1 MRTLYLLR
9 HAKSSWDDETLSD
22 FDRPLKKRGR
32 EAAKLVGQLIRKEK
46 LRDLFVVCSPAQ
58 RTRETTRIVL
68 KHASLDPEVRFDPQI
83 YEAELAG
90 LLEVLG
96 RIESEHE
103 RVMIVGHNPGMENL
117 LRLLTGASREM
128 TTAALAKIKLDTESW
143 RSLSGSEGH
152 LDWLKAPRE
161 DD

>member
-9 HAKSSWDDETLSD
+9 HAKSSWHDETLSD

-32 EAAKLVGQLIRKEK
+32 DAAKLVGELVRKEK
-46 LRDLFVVCSPAQ
+46 LSDILVVSSPAQ

-68 KHASLDPEVRFDPQI
+68 KHAKLDPEVRFDPQI
-83 YEAELAG
+83 YEAELSA
-90 LLEVLG
+90 LLEMLG
-96 RIESEHE
+96 RIESDHE
-103 RVMIVGHNPGMENL
+103 CVMIVGHNPGMENL

-128 TTAALAKIKLDTESW
+128 PTAALAKIKLDTASW
-143 RSLSGSEGH
+143 NSLSGNDGH
-152 LDWLKAPRE
+152 LEWIKTQRE